1 MLEKILKRNIQSIG
15 VKMKSNHLVVG
26 ILAHVD
32 AGKTTLSEQ
41 ILYKSGA
48 IGKVG
53 RVDHQDTFLDTHS
66 LEKERG
72 ITIFSKQAL
81 FSLPDFEI
89 TLLDTPGH
97 VDFSTEMERTLQVLD
112 YAILVINGADGVQSH
127 TRTLWKLLHRYQVPT
142 FLFVNKMDQNG
153 VEKTSLLQELK
164 NKLSND
170 CVDFNQDQRIDS
182 FLEEIAVRDE
192 DLMEAFL
199 EGEEPKIEDIREL
212 ILKRQIYPCFFGS
225 ALKDFGVEELLKQLN
240 LFMKEKN
247 YGDEFAARV
256 FKIGREHQN
265 NRLTYMKITGG
276 NLKVKQM
283 LEGLEWGK
291 EDRWN
296 EKADQIRIYSGS
308 AYEMQDSVQAGQV
321 CAVTGLGK
329 TYAGQALGAEKEDT
343 IVFLEP
349 VLTYRMEFPENIN
362 IHQAYEKLQIL
373 AQEDPALHME
383 WKEKLGEIHV
393 KVMGDI
399 QIEVLKKVIKDRFS
413 MDVEFGSGHIVYKE
427 TIENVVEGVG
437 HFEPLRHYA
446 EVHLLLEPLPTG
458 SGLQFDTICSEDILD
473 RNWQR
478 LIMTHLMEK
487 QHVGVLTGSVV
498 TDMKMTILTGKSHA
512 KHTEGGDFRQATYRA
527 IRQGLRKAKSVLL
540 EPVYDFILEVP
551 ANMVGRAMSDVQK
564 MHGEISISEE
574 QNPGNLDMTILV
586 GTCPVITMQEYQ
598 REVLAYTKGCGR
610 LECHMKGYEP
620 CHNTEEVMEQIDY
633 DPDRDLENPCGSV
646 FCSHGAGVTIDWS
659 EVEEHMHL
667 ELVYREEDSSWKEE
681 VQEVRAVRREASRA
695 IGTDE
700 IDAILNRTYGAN
712 KKGNDVILTY
722 GWNRTKG
729 QKSDGKTEAVTK
741 VYRGSPKKES
751 YLLVDG
757 YNIIYAWKELKE
769 LAAISLDGAR
779 GKLQDILCDYQ
790 AMKGCQIMVVFDAYR
805 LQGHPVEVL
814 DYHNIRVVFTKEAE
828 TADQYIEKFAVRHA
842 KEYSITVATSDG
854 LEQVIIRGQGCA
866 LLSAKDLQDEIE
878 RSKADFKEQHMEN
891 GIKERNLLGEYLTKE
906 ILEDLA
912 DIKAEK

>member
-1 MLEKILKRNIQSIG
+1 
-15 VKMKSNHLVVG
+15 MKSNKLVVG

-41 ILYKSGA
+41 ILYKCGA

-53 RVDHQDTFLDTHS
+53 RVDHQNTFLDTHS

-81 FSLPDFEI
+81 FSLSDFEI

-127 TRTLWKLLHRYQVPT
+127 TRTLWKLLSRYQIPT

-153 VEKTSLLQELK
+153 IEKASLLTELK
-164 NKLSND
+164 NKLSSD
-170 CVDFNQDQRIDS
+170 CVDFNQSHSEED

-192 DLMEAFL
+192 RLMESFL
-199 EGEEPKIEDIREL
+199 EGEMPGTEEIRAL
-212 ILKRQIYPCFFGS
+212 IAKRQIFPCFFGS
-225 ALKDFGVEELLKQLN
+225 ALKDFGVEELLEQMN
-240 LFMKEKN
+240 LFMKEKE
-247 YGDEFAARV
+247 YEDIFAARV
-256 FKIGREHQN
+256 FKIGRDHQN

-276 NLKVKQM
+276 SLRVKQM
-283 LEGLEWGK
+283 LEGTKRGK
-291 EDRWN
+291 EENWN
-296 EKADQIRIYSGS
+296 EKADQIRFYSGTS
-308 AYEMQDSVQAGQV
+308 YEMKEEASAGQI

-329 TYAGQALGAEKEDT
+329 TYAGEALGAEKED
-343 IVFLEP
+343 VEWFLEP
-349 VLTYRMEFPENIN
+349 VLTYRMELPENVN
-362 IHQAYEKLQIL
+362 VHQAYEKMQVLV
-373 AQEDPALHME
+373 QEDPALQME
-383 WKEKLGEIHV
+383 WKEKLGEIHM

-399 QIEVLKKVIKDRFS
+399 QLEVLKRVIKERFQ
-413 MDVEFGSGHIVYKE
+413 MEVEFGSGHIVYKE
-427 TIENVVEGVG
+427 TIDNTVEGVG

-446 EVHLLLEPLPTG
+446 EAHILLEPLPGG
-458 SGLQFDTICSEDILD
+458 SGLQFDTVCSEDVLD
-473 RNWQR
+473 KNWQR

-487 QHVGVLTGSVV
+487 QHVGVLTGSAI
-498 TDMKMTILTGKSHA
+498 TDMKMTILTGKAHA

-527 IRQGLRKAKSVLL
+527 IRQGLRKANSVLL
-540 EPVYDFILEVP
+540 EPVYEFVLEVP
-551 ANMVGRAMSDVQK
+551 TAMVGRAMSDVQK
-564 MHGEISISEE
+564 MHGEIAISEE
-574 QNPGNLDMTILV
+574 QNSVSEDMTVLT

-610 LECHMKGYEP
+610 LECQMKGYEP
-620 CHNTEEVMEQIDY
+620 CHNTEEVVAHIAY

-646 FCSHGAGVTIDWS
+646 FCSHGAGVTVEWS

-667 ELVYREEDSSWKEE
+667 EMVYTEEDFSWKEE
-681 VQEVRAVRREASRA
+681 IREVKAIRRQVSDF
-695 IGTDE
+695 IGTEE

-712 KKGNDVILTY
+712 RKGSDYIAPE
-722 GWNRTKG
+722 GWNRGKG
-729 QKSDGKTEAVTK
+729 QKYGGNSEAVTK
-741 VYRGSPKKES
+741 VYKGTPKKES

-769 LAAISLDGAR
+769 LAAVSLDGAR

-790 AMKGCQIMVVFDAYR
+790 AMKGCQLMVVFDAYR

-854 LEQVIIRGQGCA
+854 LEQMIIRGQGCA
-866 LLSAKDLQDEIE
+866 LLSAKDLQEEIE
-878 RSKADFKEQHMEN
+878 RSKASFKEQHMN
-891 GIKERNLLGEYLTKE
+891 QWKEEKNLLGEYLS
-906 ILEDLA
+906 EDVLR
-912 DIKAEK
+912 DIK

>member
-1 MLEKILKRNIQSIG
+1 
-15 VKMKSNHLVVG
+15 MKSNHLVLG

-41 ILYKSGA
+41 ILYKCKA
-48 IGKVG
+48 ITKVG

-112 YAILVINGADGVQSH
+112 YAVLVINGADGVQSH
-127 TRTLWKLLHRYQVPT
+127 TRTLWKLLQRYQVPV

-153 VEKTSLLQELK
+153 IEKEPLLQELK

-170 CVDFNQDQRIDS
+170 CVDFNQIHTDDN

-192 DLMEAFL
+192 ALMEAFL
-199 EGEEPKIEDIREL
+199 EGEEPGREDIQNL
-212 ILKRQIYPCFFGS
+212 ILNRQIFPCFFGS
-225 ALKDFGVEELLKQLN
+225 ALKDFGVEELLEQMN
-240 LFMKEKN
+240 LYMQSKE
-247 YGDEFAARV
+247 YGEEFSARV
-256 FKIGREHQN
+256 FKIGRDQQN

-276 NLKVKQM
+276 NLKVKQI

-291 EDRWN
+291 EEKWS
-296 EKADQIRIYSGS
+296 EKADQLRFYSGNS
-308 AYEMQDSVQAGQV
+308 YEMKETAMAGQI
-321 CAVTGLGK
+321 CAVTGLAK
-329 TYAGQALGAEKEDT
+329 TYAGEALGTEREDT
-343 IVFLEP
+343 VSVLEP
-349 VLTYRMEFPENIN
+349 VLTYRLELPENVN
-362 IHQAYEKLQIL
+362 VHHAYEKIQLL
-373 AQEDPALHME
+373 AQEDPGLHLE
-383 WKEKLGEIHV
+383 WKEKLSEIHI

-399 QIEVLKKVIKDRFS
+399 QIEVLKQLIKDRFD
-413 MDVEFGSGHIVYKE
+413 MDVTFGSGHIVYKE
-427 TIENVVEGVG
+427 TIENIVEGVG

-446 EVHLLLEPLPTG
+446 EVHLLLEPLPQG
-458 SGLQFDTICSEDILD
+458 SGMQFDTTCSEDVLD
-473 RNWQR
+473 KNWQR

-487 QHVGVLTGSVV
+487 QHIGVLTGSVI
-498 TDMKMTILTGKSHA
+498 TDMKMTILTGKAHA

-540 EPVYDFILEVP
+540 EPIYEFILEVP
-551 ANMVGRAMSDVQK
+551 TNMVGRAMSDVQK
-564 MHGEISISEE
+564 MYGEIAISEE
-574 QNPGNLDMTILV
+574 QNPGNTDMTVLT

-610 LECHMKGYEP
+610 LECQMKGYAP
-620 CHNTEEVMEQIDY
+620 CHNTEEVMEQINY

-667 ELVYREEDSSWKEE
+667 EMVYREEDDSWKDEIRE
-681 VQEVRAVRREASRA
+681 VQAVRREVSRS

-712 KKGNDVILTY
+712 KKGNDYIAPQ
-722 GWNRTKG
+722 GWNRS
-729 QKSDGKTEAVTK
+729 KSSGRSEAVTK
-741 VYRGSPKKES
+741 VYKGIPKREA

-790 AMKGCQIMVVFDAYR
+790 GMKGCQVMVVFDAYR

-866 LLSAKDLQDEIE
+866 LLSAQDLQKEIE
-878 RSKADFKEQHMEN
+878 RSKADFEEQHMKQQM
-891 GIKERNLLGEYLTKE
+891 GERNLLGEYLPE
-906 ILEDLA
+906 GILDNLK
-912 DIKAEK
+912 D